1 MQDRH
6 DDGFRDGL
14 GDDELDQ
21 DVHGPDVH
29 GQDVHGQDVAGQGPT
44 WQPPPRGRNVWRIIG
59 VVAIAV
65 LIAGGLAY
73 LGFMALVM
81 MAMSSYGSNK

>member
-1 MQDRH
+1 MHEDETQDRH
-6 DDGFRDGL
+6 GDGFGGRF
-14 GDDELDQ
+14 GDDRHGQ
-21 DVHGPDVH
+21 DVHGPDL
-29 GQDVHGQDVAGQGPT
+29 AGQQPT
-44 WQPPPRGRNVWRIIG
+44 WQPPRRGRNVWRIIG

-73 LGFMALVM
+73 LGFMALLM

>member
-1 MQDRH
+1 MQGRH
-6 DDGFRDGL
+6 DDHGS
-14 GDDELDQ
+14 GDDPHGQE
-21 DVHGPDVH
+21 VHGPYL
-29 GQDVHGQDVAGQGPT
+29 AGQPPT

-59 VVAIAV
+59 VVAVAV

>member
-6 DDGFRDGL
+6 DNGFRDGL

-21 DVHGPDVH
+21 DVHSQDVH
-29 GQDVHGQDVAGQGPT
+29 SQDVHGQDVAGQGPT

>member
-21 DVHGPDVH
+21 DVH

>member
-14 GDDELDQ
+14 GDDRLDQ
-21 DVHGPDVH
+21 DVHGSDVH
-29 GQDVHGQDVAGQGPT
+29 GPDVAGQGPT

>member
-6 DDGFRDGL
+6 DNGFRDGL

-21 DVHGPDVH
+21 DVHGP
-29 GQDVHGQDVAGQGPT
+29 DVAGQGPT

>member
-1 MQDRH
+1 MHEDDMQDRH
-6 DDGFRDGL
+6 GDGFADGF
-14 GDDELDQ
+14 DDDRHGQ
-21 DVHGPDVH
+21 DVHGSDVHGPDVP
-29 GQDVHGQDVAGQGPT
+29 GQGPA

>member
-6 DDGFRDGL
+6 DEGFRDGL
-14 GDDELDQ
+14 GDDQLDQ

-29 GQDVHGQDVAGQGPT
+29 GPDVAGQGPT
-44 WQPPPRGRNVWRIIG
+44 WQQPPRGRNVWRIIG

>member
-14 GDDELDQ
+14 GDDRLDQ
-21 DVHGPDVH
+21 DVHGKDVH
-29 GQDVHGQDVAGQGPT
+29 GHDVAGQGPT
-44 WQPPPRGRNVWRIIG
+44 WQPPPRGRNIWRIIG

>member
-21 DVHGPDVH
+21 DVHGPD
-29 GQDVHGQDVAGQGPT
+29 GTGQGPT

>member
-14 GDDELDQ
+14 GDDQLDQ
-21 DVHGPDVH
+21 DVHGPDAH
-29 GQDVHGQDVAGQGPT
+29 GPDVAGQGPT

>member
-21 DVHGPDVH
+21 DVH

-81 MAMSSYGSNK
+81 MTMSSYGSNK

>member
-1 MQDRH
+1 MHEDDMQDRH
-6 DDGFRDGL
+6 GGGFADGF
-14 GDDELDQ
+14 DDDRHGQ
-21 DVHGPDVH
+21 DVHGSDVHGPDVP
-29 GQDVHGQDVAGQGPT
+29 GQGPAG
-44 WQPPPRGRNVWRIIG
+44 QPPPRGRNVWRIIG

-73 LGFMALVM
+73 LGFMALLM

>member
-6 DDGFRDGL
+6 GDGFVGGS
-14 GDDELDQ
+14 GDDR
-21 DVHGPDVH
+21 H
-29 GQDVHGQDVAGQGPT
+29 GQDVHGPDVAGQGPT

>member
-14 GDDELDQ
+14 GDDQLDQ
-21 DVHGPDVH
+21 DVHEPDVH
-29 GQDVHGQDVAGQGPT
+29 GPDVAGQGPT

>member
-14 GDDELDQ
+14 GDDQLDQ

-29 GQDVHGQDVAGQGPT
+29 GPDVAGQGPT
-44 WQPPPRGRNVWRIIG
+44 WQPPPRGRNAWRIIG

>member
-6 DDGFRDGL
+6 GDGF
-14 GDDELDQ
+14 GDDRHDR
-21 DVHGPDVH
+21 H
-29 GQDVHGQDVAGQGPT
+29 GQDVHGPDVAGQGPT

-65 LIAGGLAY
+65 LITGGLAY

>member
-14 GDDELDQ
+14 GDDRLDQ

-29 GQDVHGQDVAGQGPT
+29 GPDVAGQGPT

>member
-6 DDGFRDGL
+6 GDGF
-14 GDDELDQ
+14 GDDR
-21 DVHGPDVH
+21 H
-29 GQDVHGQDVAGQGPT
+29 GQDPRGPDVAGQGPT

-81 MAMSSYGSNK
+81 LAMSSYGSNK

>member
-1 MQDRH
+1 M
-6 DDGFRDGL
+6 
-14 GDDELDQ
+14 
-21 DVHGPDVH
+21 
-29 GQDVHGQDVAGQGPT
+29 AGQGPT